1 MEPIEKIYFVM
12 GVSGSGKTTL
22 GQALAGHLGIPFFD
36 GDDFH
41 PPENIQKM
49 AGGVPLTDAD
59 RRGWLVRLNELALCH
74 TSTGAVIA
82 CSALKERYREIL
94 VTGLQAEIRWIYLHG
109 SHEQIYDRMQK
120 RQGHFMPADLLRSQ
134 FEALEPPS
142 YGIHIPVELGP
153 EEAVELILTERKDQ

>member
-22 GQALAGHLGIPFFD
+22 GQALARHLGIPFFD

-49 AGGVPLTDAD
+49 AGGVPLEDAD
-59 RRGWLVRLNELALCH
+59 RRGWLVHLNELASRQ
-74 TSTGAVIA
+74 TGTGAVIA

-94 VTGLQAEIRWIYLHG
+94 VTGLQAEICWIYLHG
-109 SHEQIYDRMQK
+109 SHEQINNRM
-120 RQGHFMPADLLRSQ
+120 
-134 FEALEPPS
+134 
-142 YGIHIPVELGP
+142 
-153 EEAVELILTERKDQ
+153 